1 MDGRNG
7 RIPTEPG
14 GPLNV
19 STCEKEYGATMAYRP
34 HIEPEA
40 VALLKS
46 LTTLSDA
53 EVNKF
58 AEVGRLVHILEGWS
72 MIAENT
78 PADNAYFILD
88 GEVTIKDGG
97 KEIATVGAGEF
108 VGEGAIVNRVYRS
121 AQVITKTPIT
131 ALAITADEG
140 RRLAAEIPA
149 LGALLQKEASDRAS
163 SD

>member
-1 MDGRNG
+1 
-7 RIPTEPG
+7 
-14 GPLNV
+14 
-19 STCEKEYGATMAYRP
+19 MAYRP

-46 LTTLSDA
+46 LTTLSDT

-72 MIAENT
+72 MISEST

-88 GEVTIKDGG
+88 GQVIVKADG
-97 KEIATVGAGEF
+97 KEIATVGPGEF
-108 VGEGAIVNRVYRS
+108 VGEGAIVNRTYRS
-121 AQVITKTPIT
+121 AQVITKTPLT

-140 RRLAAEIPA
+140 RRLAADIPA
-149 LGALLQKEASDRAS
+149 LGALIQKEATDRSS

>member
-1 MDGRNG
+1 M
-7 RIPTEPG
+7 
-14 GPLNV
+14 
-19 STCEKEYGATMAYRP
+19 SYRP
-34 HIEPEA
+34 AVEPEA

-53 EVNKF
+53 DVNKF

-88 GEVTIKDGG
+88 GEVVIKDHGQ
-97 KEIATVGAGEF
+97 EIATVGPGQF
-108 VGEGAIVNRVYRS
+108 VGEGAIVNRTYRS
-121 AQVITKTPIT
+121 AQVITNTPLT

-140 RRLAAEIPA
+140 RQLAADIPA
-149 LGALLQKEASDRAS
+149 LAELIQRDNADRSS

>member
-1 MDGRNG
+1 
-7 RIPTEPG
+7 
-14 GPLNV
+14 
-19 STCEKEYGATMAYRP
+19 MAYRP

-46 LTTLSDA
+46 LTTMSDA
-53 EVNKF
+53 DVNKF

-72 MIAENT
+72 MISADT

-88 GEVTIKDGG
+88 GEVIVKADG

-108 VGEGAIVNRVYRS
+108 VGEGAIVNRAYRS
-121 AQVITKTPIT
+121 AQVIAKTPLT
-131 ALAITADEG
+131 ALVISAEEG

-149 LGALLQKEASDRAS
+149 LGALIHREAADRANT
-163 SD
+163 D

>member
-1 MDGRNG
+1 
-7 RIPTEPG
+7 
-14 GPLNV
+14 
-19 STCEKEYGATMAYRP
+19 MAYRP
-34 HIEPEA
+34 AIEPEA

-53 EVNKF
+53 DVNKF
-58 AEVGRLVHILEGWS
+58 AEVGRLVHIPEGWS

-88 GEVTIKDGG
+88 GEVVIKDGG
-97 KEIATVGAGEF
+97 KEVATVGSGEF

-121 AQVITKTPIT
+121 AQVITTSPLT

-149 LGALLQKEASDRAS
+149 LGELIQKHATRGSS